1 MSSFRRTLTVSRRA
15 TGDYNAGGFYEVS
28 DAPSTFTIEASVQP
42 MSGQEMKLLPENRRE
57 EEWTK
62 IYTDTELYSA
72 EKGSTGNA
80 DIVTIAGNS
89 YEVFKIFPWLN
100 GVINHYKVFLSKR
113 TTNDAVPP
121 LEEA

>member
-15 TGDYNAGGFYEVS
+15 AGDYNAGGFFEVS

-80 DIVTIAGNS
+80 DIVTIAGSS
-89 YEVFKIFPWLN
+89 YEVFKVFPWLN
-100 GVINHYKVFLSKR
+100 GVISHYKVFLSKR